1 MKNMT
6 SHVKMFLMFPHV
18 FVWEV
23 TKYLNAQSHVDNT
36 LSVHIL
42 IDISYLALSIL
53 PSLTKQCPI
62 PNRTDAVG

>member
-18 FVWEV
+18 FVREV
-23 TKYLNAQSHVDNT
+23 TKYLNAHSHVDNT

-42 IDISYLALSIL
+42 NRYFL
-53 PSLTKQCPI
+53 PCFIHFTKL
-62 PNRTDAVG
+62 NKAVPHS